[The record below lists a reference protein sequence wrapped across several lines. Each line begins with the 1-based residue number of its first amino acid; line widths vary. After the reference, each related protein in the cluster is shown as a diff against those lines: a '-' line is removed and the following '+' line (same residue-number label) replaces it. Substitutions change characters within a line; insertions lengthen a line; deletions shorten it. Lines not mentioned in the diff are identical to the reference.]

1 MASIELNGARLDCV
15 ERGNGEP
22 VVLVHGSASD
32 RRTWDRQLE
41 ALGRGFRTIAYSRR
55 YHWPNRPI
63 ARGAD
68 YAMAEHVADLGA
80 LIHTLGLSSA
90 HLIGHS
96 YGGFVCLLFAM
107 SNPGAV
113 RSLVLAEA
121 PVFTLVVDIPPRP
134 RDLLKLFLTRP
145 RMALAVA
152 NFGGRG
158 LGPAIAAIRR
168 GDREEA
174 LRRLGTAILGREPFR
189 RLSDERLAQAR
200 ANLIDAELLGSLF
213 PPLPADQVHAIRCPV
228 LLVTGDRS
236 PAILLHLSSLLERL
250 LPDVELAQIRG
261 ASHLMH
267 EDEPA
272 AFASAV
278 ASFLSTRALPRQ
290 QPAP

>member
-1 MASIELNGARLDCV
+1 MASIEVNGTRLDYV
-15 ERGNGEP
+15 ECGKGEP

-32 RRTWDRQLE
+32 RRTWSHQLDD
-41 ALGRGFRTIAYSRR
+41 LGRSFRAIAYSRR
-55 YHWPNRPI
+55 YHWPNQPI
-63 ARGAD
+63 ARDGD
-68 YAMAEHVADLGA
+68 YSMPEHVEDLKSLMRA
-80 LIHTLGLSSA
+80 LGLSSA

-96 YGGFVCLLFAM
+96 YGGFACLQLAI
-107 SNPGAV
+107 SDPGAV

-121 PVFTLVVDIPPRP
+121 PVFTLLTPIPPRP

-145 RMALAVA
+145 GMALAIA

-174 LRRLGTAILGREPFR
+174 LRRMGTAILGREPYR

-200 ANLIDAELLGSLF
+200 ANLIAAELLGSLF
-213 PPLPADQVHAIRCPV
+213 PRLTSDQIRGVRCPV

-236 PAILLHLSSLLERL
+236 PRVLLRLSSLLGDL
-250 LPDVELAQIRG
+250 LPDVERVEIAR

-267 EDEPA
+267 EDEPS

-278 ASFLSTRALPRQ
+278 VSFLSRRFVSI
-290 QPAP
+290 